1 MSDKTETVLVW
12 SEVAAI
18 LVVLFLVF
26 EGWKMSSKIVMSPLE
41 HLLSDKL
48 FDIVLA
54 LFGTWLGYWLARKHL
69 EHFVSGIVKKMDDK
83 YLELNKQ
90 IAFRKAVAAMLPELP
105 QFYLRPATTFSTN
118 VATAMGEFT
127 SWATAIDKDHTPD
140 NTVEMVSK
148 EAYIMAASLIEKD
161 MGYKEEKPTPNYEW
175 TIQVNDL
182 PTGWEVKEAPD
193 LSIYDWNTGLPVH
206 RYALMEEVERTA
218 TTIRYAWKWSM
229 KDVPCGV
236 YVGVVNFQIGGKPVI
251 ANTVGDRVKIFLR
264 REGGKLIKS
273 HETIPWE

>member
-1 MSDKTETVLVW
+1 MPDKTEKILVW
-12 SEVAAI
+12 GEVVAI
-18 LVVLFLVF
+18 LITLFLVF
-26 EGWKMSSKIVMSPLE
+26 GGWTMFSPIVMSPLE
-41 HLLSDKL
+41 HLLADKL
-48 FDIVLA
+48 FDIILA
-54 LFGTWLGYWLARKHL
+54 LLGTLLGYWLAKKHL

-83 YLELNKQ
+83 YLDLNKQ

-105 QFYLRPATTFSTN
+105 QFYLRPATTFSTS
-118 VATAMGEFT
+118 VAAAMGEFT

-140 NTVEMVSK
+140 KTVEMVSK
-148 EAYIMAASLIEKD
+148 EAHIMAASLIEKD
-161 MGYKEEKPTPNYEW
+161 MGYKEEKAAPNYEW

-182 PTGWEVKEAPD
+182 PAGWEVKDAPD

-206 RYALMEEVERTA
+206 RYALMEEIQRTA
-218 TTIRYAWKWSM
+218 TTIRYSWKWSM
-229 KDVPCGV
+229 KDVSCGV

-264 REGGKLIKS
+264 RENGKLIKS